1 MKNKLLI
8 VLCLSIY
15 NISSFAS
22 STEVFN
28 PTINKLDTVPDKGQ
42 FDFFMKQG
50 MIQEQKKNWQQALE
64 FYQKAAEENSTS
76 GQPYIKIG
84 MLYWIA
90 NESCRRF
97 NKKLT
102 AIECI
107 RNFQI
112 AEQFK
117 DTKSIAKAKVEEFQ
131 EYLPTRE
138 EIFQRAL
145 KEGQRITTSCIFNVT
160 VIIPKLLR

>member
-15 NISSFAS
+15 NINGFAS
-22 STEVFN
+22 STEFFN

-64 FYQKAAEENSTS
+64 YYQKAAEENSTS

-90 NESCRRF
+90 NESCQDFQR
-97 NKKLT
+97 KLI
-102 AIECI
+102 AIESV

-112 AEQFK
+112 AKQFK
-117 DTKSIAKAKVEEFQ
+117 DTEEIAKMKTEEFQ
-131 EYLPTRE
+131 KYLPTRE
-138 EIFQRAL
+138 DFFLRAL
-145 KEGQRITTSCIFNVT
+145 KKGQKIMAGCILKVIVT
-160 VIIPKLLR
+160 IN